1 VEGGTLRAANFLGT
15 GILDVRRGTNVLNGG
30 LIDIDQLILT
40 NSIGFFEFNGGVLS
54 SKNTRV
60 SNGTVFRIG
69 NGVTS
74 ATMMMQ
80 SNGVHDFTGSP
91 GIQVSSNATLTGN
104 GTIVGPL
111 TISSGAK
118 LIPGSSIG
126 RVALSNS
133 PSLQGSIIMEV
144 SRNGT
149 TLTNDQVQVA
159 PGLTYNGSL
168 IVTNIGPDALSAGD
182 RFKLFDATSF
192 TGSFTSV
199 SLPTLGSAL
208 NWTNKLAV
216 DGTIEVIGIPVPQF
230 QSISLSGTNVI
241 ITGTGGAA
249 NSSYAILTAT
259 NVHLPV
265 TDWVSIATN
274 QYDSSGVF
282 SFTNAIEPQ
291 TSQRFFR
298 LRVP

>member
-1 VEGGTLRAANFLGT
+1 
-15 GILDVRRGTNVLNGG
+15 
-30 LIDIDQLILT
+30 
-40 NSIGFFEFNGGVLS
+40 
-54 SKNTRV
+54 
-60 SNGTVFRIG
+60 
-69 NGVTS
+69 
-74 ATMMMQ
+74 
-80 SNGVHDFTGSP
+80 
-91 GIQVSSNATLTGN
+91 VSSNATLTGN

-182 RFKLFDATSF
+182 RFKLFYATSF

-259 NVHLPV
+259 NVHLPF

-274 QYDSSGVF
+274 QFDSSGVF

-291 TSQRFFR
+291 TPQRFFR